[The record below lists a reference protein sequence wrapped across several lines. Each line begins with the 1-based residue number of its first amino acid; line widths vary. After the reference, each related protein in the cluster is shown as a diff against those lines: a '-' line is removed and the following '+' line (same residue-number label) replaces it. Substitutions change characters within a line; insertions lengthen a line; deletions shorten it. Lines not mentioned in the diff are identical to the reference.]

1 MTQEIEIE
9 FKNIVTEEEFHTLCK
24 SFSIEVF
31 TKQVN
36 HYFET
41 PNFSLKEAGSA
52 LRIRHK
58 GETYTLTLKQPAEV
72 GLLETHQ
79 VVTENEAKMMMKT
92 NVIISGAVMDQL
104 CKLQIPV
111 SALTYMGSLTTE
123 RAETLFEGGTLVFDH
138 SFYYNHDDYEIE
150 IEFEVQ
156 DEETGKAAFIHLL
169 KQHNI
174 PIRHTNNKV
183 KRFFL
188 AKQNKAR

>member
-1 MTQEIEIE
+1 M
-9 FKNIVTEEEFHTLCK
+9 
-24 SFSIEVF
+24 
-31 TKQVN
+31 
-36 HYFET
+36 
-41 PNFSLKEAGSA
+41 
-52 LRIRHK
+52 
-58 GETYTLTLKQPAEV
+58 KQPAEV

-79 VVTENEAKMMMKT
+79 VITADEARLMMET
-92 NVIISGAVMDQL
+92 NTIIQGAVVDQL
-104 CKLQIPV
+104 HTLQIPV

-150 IEFEVQ
+150 FEVQ
-156 DEETGKAAFIHLL
+156 DEEAGKASFIHLL
-169 KQHNI
+169 KQHDI

>member
-9 FKNIVTEEEFHTLCK
+9 FKNMVTEEEFQRLCK
-24 SFSIEVF
+24 SFSIEEF

-41 PNFSLKEAGSA
+41 PQFSLKNTGSA

-58 GETYTLTLKQPAEV
+58 DGTYTFTLKQPAEI

-79 VVTENEAKMMMKT
+79 SITEKEAKLMMET
-92 NVIISGAVMDQL
+92 NVIIPGIVIDQL
-104 CKLQIPV
+104 QKLQIPV
-111 SALTYMGSLTTE
+111 SSLTYMGSLTTE

-150 IEFEVQ
+150 FEVQ
-156 DEETGKAAFIHLL
+156 DEETGKATFIDLL
-169 KQHNI
+169 TQHNI
-174 PIRHTNNKV
+174 PVRHTNNKV

>member
-9 FKNIVTEEEFHTLCK
+9 FKNIVTEEEFGILCK
-24 SFSIEVF
+24 SFSIEAF

-41 PNFSLKEAGSA
+41 PSFSLKETGSA

-58 GETYTLTLKQPAEV
+58 GETYTLTLKQPAEI

-79 VVTENEAKMMMKT
+79 VVTADEAKLMMET
-92 NVIISGAVMDQL
+92 NTIIQGDVVDQL
-104 CKLQIPV
+104 HKLQIPV
-111 SALTYMGSLTTE
+111 SSLTYMGNLTTE

-150 IEFEVQ
+150 YEVQ
-156 DEETGKAAFIHLL
+156 DEETGKASFMNLL

-174 PIRHTNNKV
+174 PVRHTNNKV

>member
-9 FKNIVTEEEFHTLCK
+9 FKNIVTKEEFDTLCK
-24 SFSIEVF
+24 SFSIEAF

-41 PNFSLKEAGSA
+41 PDFSLKEAGSA

-58 GETYTLTLKQPAEV
+58 GATYTLTLKQPAEI

-79 VVTENEAKMMMKT
+79 VVTEDEAKMMMET
-92 NVIISGAVMDQL
+92 NTIIQGAVVDQL
-104 CKLQIPV
+104 HKLQIPV

-123 RAETLFEGGTLVFDH
+123 RAETLFKDGTLVFDH

-150 IEFEVQ
+150 FEVQ
-156 DEETGKAAFIHLL
+156 DEETGKVAFIHLL
-169 KQHNI
+169 TQHNI
-174 PIRHTNNKV
+174 PVRHTNNKV

-188 AKQNKAR
+188 AKQKKAR